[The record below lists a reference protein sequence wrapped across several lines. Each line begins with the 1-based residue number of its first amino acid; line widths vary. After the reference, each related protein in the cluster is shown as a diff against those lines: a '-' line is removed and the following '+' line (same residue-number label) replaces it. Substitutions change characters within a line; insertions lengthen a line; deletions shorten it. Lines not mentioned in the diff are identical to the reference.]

1 MKVANIQATVLTKEQ
16 SQVLKLK
23 DEQYLVII
31 PKKLFNKL
39 GITKSEFT
47 FDLIS
52 DKDKVSLVVNRLAR
66 KLETE
71 PTEELY
77 NEWDK
82 TTI

>member
-1 MKVANIQATVLTKEQ
+1 MKVAEIPATSLTKEQ

-31 PKKLFNKL
+31 PKSLLNKL
-39 GITKSEFT
+39 GITKSDFT

-52 DKDKVSLVVNRLAR
+52 DKEKVSLVVNRLAKKR
-66 KLETE
+66 ETE

-77 NEWDK
+77 NE
-82 TTI
+82 

>member
-1 MKVANIQATVLTKEQ
+1 MANIPITLLTKEQ
-16 SQVLKLK
+16 ATSLKLK

-31 PKKLFNKL
+31 PKTLLNKL
-39 GITKSEFT
+39 GITKSDFT

-66 KLETE
+66 KLETN

-77 NEWDK
+77 NE
-82 TTI
+82 

>member
-1 MKVANIQATVLTKEQ
+1 MKVADIPATSLTNEQ

-31 PKKLFNKL
+31 PKTLLNKL
-39 GITKSEFT
+39 GITISDFT

-52 DKDKVSLVVNRLAR
+52 DKEKVSLVVNRLAKKR
-66 KLETE
+66 ETE

-77 NEWDK
+77 NE
-82 TTI
+82 

>member
-1 MKVANIQATVLTKEQ
+1 MKIADIPATVLTKEQ

-39 GITKSEFT
+39 GITKSDFT

-52 DKDKVSLVVNRLAR
+52 DKERVSLVVNRLAR
-66 KLETE
+66 RRETN

-77 NEWDK
+77 NE
-82 TTI
+82 

>member
-1 MKVANIQATVLTKEQ
+1 MKIADIPATSLTKEQ

-31 PKKLFNKL
+31 PKTLLNKL

-66 KLETE
+66 KLETNS
-71 PTEELY
+71 TEELY
-77 NEWDK
+77 NE
-82 TTI
+82 